1 MFRKHPDNP
10 FCGVPETGTPQKR
23 GAFTKADFE

>member
-10 FCGVPETGTPQKR
+10 ICGRPETGTATKR
-23 GAFTKADFE
+23 GDFTKADFE

>member
-10 FCGVPETGTPQKR
+10 ICDGPETGTAAKR